1 MTSNNSMFDE
11 IRRPLI
17 SFGLGFAYR
26 YALDSKDMNSAFMY
40 GSILG
45 VSHIVSDRII
55 ATMLPEFENE
65 TLNNFKNMSTI
76 GGITG
81 LTNSGLQLMLMKD
94 QLYLENALVGG
105 GASIASIVLEPT
117 FKGII

>member
-1 MTSNNSMFDE
+1 MSHNSMFDE
-11 IRRPLI
+11 TRRPLI

-40 GSILG
+40 GSIVG
-45 VSHIVSDRII
+45 VSHIVSDKII
-55 ATMLPEFENE
+55 STLLPEFENS
-65 TLNNFKNMSTI
+65 TLNDFKNMSTI

-81 LTNSGLQLMLMKD
+81 GVNAGLQLMLMKD
-94 QLYLENALVGG
+94 PLYLENGIVGA

-117 FKGII
+117 FKSII

>member
-1 MTSNNSMFDE
+1 MTSNSMFDE

-26 YALDSKDMNSAFMY
+26 YALDSNDTNSAFMY

-45 VSHIVSDRII
+45 VSHIVSDKII
-55 ATMLPEFENE
+55 ATLLPEFDNSV
-65 TLNNFKNMSTI
+65 LNDFKNMTTI

-81 LTNSGLQLMLMKD
+81 GVNAGLQLMLMKD
-94 QLYLENALVGG
+94 PLYIENGLVGA

-117 FKGII
+117 FASII

>member
-1 MTSNNSMFDE
+1 MTSNSMFDDL
-11 IRRPLI
+11 RKPLI

-45 VSHIVSDRII
+45 VSHIVSDKII
-55 ATMLPEFENE
+55 ATMLPEFEND
-65 TLNNFKNMSTI
+65 TLNNFKNMSFV

-81 LTNSGLQLMLMKD
+81 ATNAGLQLMLMKD
-94 QLYLENALVGG
+94 PLYLENGLVGG

-117 FKGII
+117 FKSII